1 MKRGYNFSMKVGLFP
16 RILGALSMFLLLMC
30 IFTPWSFAENG
41 KREVDMDR
49 ISLPPPNLKGSV
61 SIEEALQR
69 RRSVRSFAN
78 LPLTLEEVSQLVWA
92 AQGITDPPT
101 GFRTSPSA
109 GATFP
114 LEVYLIAG
122 NVKGLPSGIYHYRPQ
137 GHQLVKI
144 TEGEFRVA
152 IARAALGQEALREAP
167 VSLLIAAEYS
177 RTALRYGKRA
187 ERYVQ
192 MEAGHAAQNVCLQA
206 VALGLGSV
214 VIGAFDD
221 PELKRI
227 ARLKEKEEPL
237 YLIAVGR
244 KK

>member
-1 MKRGYNFSMKVGLFP
+1 MKRGYNFSMKVDLFT
-16 RILGALSMFLLLMC
+16 RILRALSMFLLLMC

-61 SIEEALQR
+61 SVEEALQR

-92 AQGITDPPT
+92 AQGITDSPT
-101 GFRTSPSA
+101 GFRASPSA

-114 LEVYLIAG
+114 LEIYLIAG
-122 NVKGLPSGIYHYRPQ
+122 NVKGFSAGIYRYRPQ

-144 TEGEFRVA
+144 TEGDFRVA
-152 IARAALGQEALREAP
+152 VATAALGQEALREAP